1 MKAGPRNGRTARSP
15 RRWPVSER
23 SAAARTRSS
32 PGRASS
38 APSTCQSAVETA
50 AFTALTATFT
60 NLFDEDRAGQAQR
73 NAEPAA
79 FDPNG
84 DRTFELA
91 GSHDV
96 DASPGNQGAA
106 LELAE
111 HDRVVVG
118 DPLDDQFLPH
128 PAVAQSA
135 LAQGPDLA
143 LEAGYGVPVGVELG
157 PAQQVK
163 DALLHPLGDEVLQTL
178 SFLVNLVPAVAKHLD
193 EEHLQQPVMPHELQR

>member
-60 NLFDEDRAGQAQR
+60 NLFDEDRAGQAER
-73 NAEPAA
+73 NAEPPA

-84 DRTFELA
+84 DRALELA
-91 GSHDV
+91 GSHHL
-96 DASPGNQGAA
+96 DAGSGQQRAA

-111 HDRVVVG
+111 HYGVIVG
-118 DPLDDQFLPH
+118 DPLHDQLLPH
-128 PAVAQSA
+128 PPLAQSA
-135 LAQGPDLA
+135 LAQEPDLA
-143 LEAGYGVPVGVELG
+143 LEAGYGVPVRVELG
-157 PAQQVK
+157 PAQQIE
-163 DALLHPLGDEVLQTL
+163 DALL
-178 SFLVNLVPAVAKHLD
+178 
-193 EEHLQQPVMPHELQR
+193 